1 MADQALTGIKVL
13 DLSQNI
19 SGPYC
24 TKLFA
29 DYGAEVIKIEPP
41 EGDPSRRAGP
51 FLNDDPHPERSGLF
65 MHLNTN
71 KLGITLNLETATGA
85 DLFKELVRDA
95 DAVVESFPPGTMASL
110 GISYEEL
117 ESINPRLVM
126 VSVTPFGQ
134 TGPYKDFVF
143 TELTAWAMG
152 SRMSITGQMGREP
165 HPLGGNAAQYLAGT
179 QAATSGMGALM
190 GAALHGIGQHVDV
203 SMQETLLGAVDAR
216 LLFTEYT
223 KEVATRGD
231 NPAAGFQFCQDGY
244 VQFPANFVQPRQW
257 NRVVRLLDMPE
268 LMEDP
273 RFATPGD
280 RGVHRDDLDAI
291 ILPWLLDRSKYQIA
305 EAAQA
310 EGVFAAPVLD
320 VGEVVESEHFASRGY
335 FVEVDHPE
343 TGPVRYGGA
352 PFQMRETPWDIR
364 RPPPMLGQHNVE
376 IYCDRLGR
384 TREDLV
390 KYRQTGVI

>member
-1 MADQALTGIKVL
+1 MRWLRASRPGQW
-13 DLSQNI
+13 
-19 SGPYC
+19 
-24 TKLFA
+24 
-29 DYGAEVIKIEPP
+29 PP
-41 EGDPSRRAGP
+41 W
-51 FLNDDPHPERSGLF
+51 
-65 MHLNTN
+65 
-71 KLGITLNLETATGA
+71 
-85 DLFKELVRDA
+85 
-95 DAVVESFPPGTMASL
+95 

-117 ESINPRLVM
+117 EAINPRLVM

-203 SMQETLLGAVDAR
+203 SMQETLLGAVDGR

-257 NRVVRLLDMPE
+257 NRVVKLLDMPE

-364 RPPPMLGQHNVE
+364 RPPPLLGQHNVE

-384 TREDLV
+384 AREDLV